1 MLMDLLKQ
9 TLRTDRTVD
18 ERRALEGDFFEISRG
33 DASRADES
41 AYYDDYDGASLKKA
55 VGTHAREREAATR
68 REGATAG
75 RSGDVDAATRPISS
89 LGSILRES
97 ARDNVRERTVARAD

>member
-1 MLMDLLKQ
+1 MTDLIAETNTTYRL
-9 TLRTDRTVD
+9 DR
-18 ERRALEGDFFEISRG
+18 RRETRARVRLFEISRG

-55 VGTHAREREAATR
+55 VGTRAREREAATR